1 MVLII
6 PNNCHTVFIF
16 NLPFPVPVPD
26 GIYEV
31 KIGAKIAKIA
41 IKRIQRMKTENI
53 QSNKNFQIKFDKY
66 GKSSYSAVNVR
77 LPWIVN
83 FEEQGRKQIIHSSTQ
98 PYNKAKERV
107 LRFLNRFIE
116 TSRYVT
122 EEFWVEPARYQDLL
136 SYKTF
141 YYDGKNRYPTTKLSE
156 KKLENNEIESKM
168 EYPFK
173 LNDEKLGQLYN
184 SLKNES
190 ELDPSKILLM
200 NSKDACLQ
208 EDFKHAIIQSVI
220 ALEIV
225 LYQFIKYQGEKLKIP
240 TKTLNSSIKEI
251 GLTGNILPL
260 LRMLTVGQE
269 QIDNEI
275 IRDCKGAIKIRN
287 KIIHQGFR
295 DIHSTDTE
303 NRIIAIEYMIKYLQK
318 FILNTQKM

>member
-1 MVLII
+1 MALII

-16 NLPFPVPVPD
+16 NLPFPIPVPD

-31 KIGAKIAKIA
+31 KIGTKIAQIA
-41 IKRIQRMKTENI
+41 IKRIQRIQTKNN
-53 QSNKNFQIKFDKY
+53 QSNSNSQIKFDKY

-98 PYNKAKERV
+98 PYNKAKELV

-122 EEFWVEPARYQDLL
+122 EEFWLEPARHQDLL
-136 SYKTF
+136 SYETF
-141 YYDGKNRYPTTKLSE
+141 YYDGKNKYPTKLSE
-156 KKLENNEIESKM
+156 KKSENNEIESKIDH
-168 EYPFK
+168 PFK
-173 LNDEKLGQLYN
+173 LNDEKLEQLYN
-184 SLKNES
+184 SLKNEI
-190 ELDPSKILLM
+190 EPDPSKIFLM

-208 EDFKHAIIQSVI
+208 EDFRLAIIQSVI

-225 LYQFIKYQGEKLKIP
+225 LYQFIKQQGEKLKIP
-240 TKTLNSSIKEI
+240 AKTLNSSIKEI

-260 LRMLTVGQE
+260 LKMLTVGQE
-269 QIDNEI
+269 QIDTEI

-303 NRIIAIEYMIKYLQK
+303 NRIIAIEYMINYLMK
-318 FILNTQKM
+318 FILNTQKV